1 MAKIIVGGCSFSD
14 RRYGLIPWG
23 EQVADYYNCEYLHEA
38 ASAGS
43 NYRIWRKLTAHI
55 MNKNISSNDI
65 IIVQYTLV
73 DRKES
78 WSPLVHVEYEHEQIS
93 EPFDNGTL
101 VRLTPHFDQFAKNK
115 YEKHLALC
123 HNYFS
128 NHNYNLE
135 CFWTQHHMFK
145 EMCAKNNITV
155 RYLNTIYDR
164 ENRIED
170 IDATLA
176 LINPDHRLDDGHLNQ
191 LGHDCTAQLVIQSL
205 SQSIA
210 PN

>member
-14 RRYGLIPWG
+14 RRYGIKPWG
-23 EQVADYYNCEYLHEA
+23 ETVADRYNCEYIHEA

-55 MNKNISSNDI
+55 MNQTISSDDI

-78 WSPLVHVEYEHEQIS
+78 WSPLIHVEYELEQIS

-101 VRLTPHFDQFAKNK
+101 IRLTPHFDQFAKNK
-115 YEKHLALC
+115 YEKQLALC

-128 NHNYNLE
+128 NHKYNLE
-135 CFWTQHHMFK
+135 CFWTQHYMFK

-155 RYLNTIYDR
+155 RYLNTVYDR

-176 LINPDHRLDDGHLNQ
+176 LVNPKHRLDSGHLNQ
-191 LGHDCTAQLVIQSL
+191 LGHDLTAQLIIQSL
-205 SQSIA
+205 GQSIV